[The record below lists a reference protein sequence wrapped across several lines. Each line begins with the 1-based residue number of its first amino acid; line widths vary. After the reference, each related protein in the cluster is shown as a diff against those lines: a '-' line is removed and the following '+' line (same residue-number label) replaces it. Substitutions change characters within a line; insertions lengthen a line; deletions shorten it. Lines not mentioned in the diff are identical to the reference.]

1 MKENL
6 IYFGGQVKALG
17 DGKVGGYLVR
27 YGNPDEPDLVGD
39 YFTKDTDLGLEE
51 GSKVPVYYEHGF
63 DNVLKNRKIGRGT
76 IKFDDAG
83 AWLDAQ
89 LEMRDDYER
98 MLYKMAEDG
107 KLGWSSGAASHLVE
121 RELVGK
127 SHYIKSWVVAEAS
140 LTPQPAEPRNGV
152 VTVKSIYQSSED
164 VEETPEQEVK
174 EVQSMEA
181 TMPEEIKEV
190 IDVQAIAEAAAEQAV
205 KKYAESQ
212 PQVKAGY
219 VEVIEDETDKAVKVF
234 PVSDYFMA
242 VKNAALYPS
251 GIDKRLLA
259 LKAASGLNEGIG
271 SEGGFLPPPLMASGI
286 LENMWGTGKLLSYF
300 KPIEISSNNMTFN
313 AIDETSRAAGY
324 RSGGLQ
330 GYWLA
335 EAGTKTASKP
345 AFRQADLKLKK
356 VAALCYAT
364 DELLEDATGLE
375 SWITREVPNELRFMV
390 EDSFI
395 NGTGIGMPL
404 GILPAG
410 CLVSATRTDASEVDA
425 LDLGRMWAA
434 RYPGVN
440 DYIWLINT
448 SVMPQLFSSVV
459 GQSPVYMPPG
469 GLSGSMYGSIFGRPV
484 VETEYNPYLGTLGDI
499 LLVSPS
505 QYLAITNGGV
515 QSASSIHVAFTSDQK
530 CFRFVYRIDGQP
542 AWAAAVTAFDGTASI
557 SPFVALAA
565 TT

>member
-1 MKENL
+1 MEENL
-6 IYFGGQVKALG
+6 MYFGDQVKALG
-17 DGKVGGYLVR
+17 EGKVGGYLVR
-27 YGNPDEPDLVGD
+27 YGNPNEPDLTGD
-39 YFTKDTDLGLEE
+39 FFTKDTDLGVEE
-51 GSKVPVYYEHGF
+51 GAKVPVYYEHGY
-63 DNVLKNRKIGRGT
+63 DSVLKMRKIGRGVV
-76 IKFDDAG
+76 KFDDIG

-98 MLYKMAEDG
+98 MLYQMAEEG
-107 KLGWSSGAASHLVE
+107 KLGWSSGAAGHLVE
-121 RELVGK
+121 REQVGK
-127 SHYIKSWVVAEAS
+127 SCYIKSWVIAEAS
-140 LTPQPAEPRNGV
+140 LTPQPAEPRNSV
-152 VTVKSIYQSSED
+152 VTVKSIYSSDE
-164 VEETPEQEVK
+164 VEEPHQEVK
-174 EVQSMEA
+174 EIPSEEA

-219 VEVIEDETDKAVKVF
+219 VEVIEDETDKAVKSF
-234 PVSDYFMA
+234 PASEFFMA
-242 VKNAALYPS
+242 VKNAAMYPS

-259 LKAASGLNEGIG
+259 MKATGLNEGIP
-271 SEGGFLPPPLMASGI
+271 SQGGFIVPPLMASGI
-286 LENMWGTGKLLSYF
+286 LENMWGVGKLLSYF
-300 KPIEISSNNMTFN
+300 KPVEISSNNMTFN
-313 AIDETSRAAGY
+313 AIDETSRAAGS
-324 RSGGLQ
+324 RSGGIR

-335 EAGTKTASKP
+335 EAAQKTASKP
-345 AFRQADLKLKK
+345 SFRQVDLKLKK

-364 DELLEDATGLE
+364 DELLDDATALE

-404 GILPAG
+404 GIIPAG
-410 CLVSATRTDASEVDA
+410 CLVSATRTDEDEIDA

-434 RYPGVN
+434 RYPGAN

-448 SVMPQLFSSVV
+448 SVMPQLFSAVV

-469 GLSGSMYGSIFGRPV
+469 GLSGAMYGSIFGRPV
-484 VETEYNPYLGTLGDI
+484 IETEYNPYLGTLGDI

-505 QYLAITNGGV
+505 QYLAITNGGI
-515 QSASSIHVAFTSDQK
+515 QSASSIHVKFDYDET
-530 CFRFVYRIDGQP
+530 CFRFVYRVDGQP
-542 AWAAAVTAFDGTASI
+542 AWASAVTAFDGAASI

>member
-1 MKENL
+1 
-6 IYFGGQVKALG
+6 
-17 DGKVGGYLVR
+17 
-27 YGNPDEPDLVGD
+27 
-39 YFTKDTDLGLEE
+39 
-51 GSKVPVYYEHGF
+51 
-63 DNVLKNRKIGRGT
+63 
-76 IKFDDAG
+76 
-83 AWLDAQ
+83 
-89 LEMRDDYER
+89 
-98 MLYKMAEDG
+98 
-107 KLGWSSGAASHLVE
+107 
-121 RELVGK
+121 
-127 SHYIKSWVVAEAS
+127 
-140 LTPQPAEPRNGV
+140 
-152 VTVKSIYQSSED
+152 
-164 VEETPEQEVK
+164 
-174 EVQSMEA
+174 
-181 TMPEEIKEV
+181 MPEEIKEV

-219 VEVIEDETDKAVKVF
+219 VEVIEDETDKAVKSF
-234 PVSDYFMA
+234 SGQEFFMA
-242 VKNAALYPS
+242 VKNAELYPS
-251 GIDKRLLA
+251 NMDKRLLA
-259 LKAASGLNEGIG
+259 LKATGLNEGIP
-271 SEGGFLPPPLMASGI
+271 SQGGFIVPPLMASGI
-286 LENMWGTGKLLSYF
+286 LENMWGVGKLLSYF
-300 KPIEISSNNMTFN
+300 RPVEISSNNMTFN
-313 AIDETSRAAGY
+313 AIDETSRAAGS
-324 RSGGLQ
+324 RSGGIR

-335 EAGTKTASKP
+335 EAAQKTASKP
-345 AFRQADLKLKK
+345 AFRQVDLKLKK

-364 DELLEDATGLE
+364 DELLDDATALE

-434 RYPGVN
+434 RYPGAN

-448 SVMPQLFSSVV
+448 SVMPQLFSAVV

-469 GLSGSMYGSIFGRPV
+469 GLSGAMYGSIFGRPV
-484 VETEYNPYLGTLGDI
+484 IETEYNPYLGTLGDI

-505 QYLAITNGGV
+505 QYLAITNGGI
-515 QSASSIHVAFTSDQK
+515 QSASSIHVKFDYDET

-542 AWAAAVTAFDGTASI
+542 SWASAVTAFDGTASI